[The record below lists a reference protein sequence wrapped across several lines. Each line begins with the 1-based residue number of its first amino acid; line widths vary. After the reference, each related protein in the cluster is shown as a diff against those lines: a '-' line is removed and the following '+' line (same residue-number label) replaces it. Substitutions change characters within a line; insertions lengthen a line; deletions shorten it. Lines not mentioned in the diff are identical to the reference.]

1 MTSVPVGPGR
11 TGHQTASWRTLR
23 ISTLIALALLVGLS
37 AAGLFFPLAVFFAIG
52 AGAGYSLSG
61 SV

>member
-11 TGHQTASWRTLR
+11 TGHQTASWKSLR
-23 ISTLIALALLVGLS
+23 VSTLVTLAVLLALS
-37 AAGLFFPLAVFFAIG
+37 TAGVFFPPVVFFAIG